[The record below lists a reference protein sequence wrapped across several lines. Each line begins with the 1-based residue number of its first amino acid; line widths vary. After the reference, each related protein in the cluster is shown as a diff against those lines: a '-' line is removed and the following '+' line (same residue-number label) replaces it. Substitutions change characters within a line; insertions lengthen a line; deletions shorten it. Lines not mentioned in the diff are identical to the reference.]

1 MIQRKYETV
10 VGLFVVASLAALLVM
25 VVIIAQQE
33 RLWEEKVEYQAIFK
47 NISGLK
53 KGSEV
58 RLAGVTVGNVK
69 DVTVGPQGN
78 VLVIFEVL
86 GKYRDQIRWDSRASI
101 GLQGLLGEKSLD
113 LTAGSP
119 TKPPIPP
126 EGLLEVVE
134 PLDLTE
140 MLARATPS
148 FENLQKIFENLASIT
163 AQMRDPKSGFGEFV
177 EDVKEIVDKINHG
190 KGTVGLVLNDPVLYR
205 ETAESVAAV
214 RKFIGNLEESKGLM
228 GAMINDPVL
237 KAQFQQTLT
246 DFQATFGN
254 LKQASGNLREF
265 SGRLSALS
273 KKAEMF
279 LDSLNKAGA
288 VLPELVDSGQELV
301 EDADKVAKA
310 AQKSWLLRRNIPKPK
325 EHTIRLERDPG
336 KGQE

>member
-10 VGLFVVASLAALLVM
+10 VGLFVVASVAALLVM

-33 RLWEEKVEYQAIFK
+33 RLWEDKVEYQAIFR

-69 DVTVGPQGN
+69 EVSVGPGGN

-101 GLQGLLGEKSLD
+101 GWQGLLGEKSLD
-113 LTAGSP
+113 LSAGSP

-134 PLDLTE
+134 PLDLIE
-140 MLARATPS
+140 MLAWATPG
-148 FENLQKIFENLASIT
+148 FENLQKILNNLAGLT
-163 AQMRDPKSGFGEFV
+163 GEMRDPKSGFNQML
-177 EDVKEIVDKINHG
+177 DDLQEIVDKINHG
-190 KGTVGLVLNDPVLYR
+190 KGTLGLVLNDPVLYR
-205 ETAESVAAV
+205 EAAESVAGV
-214 RKFIGNLEESKGLM
+214 RKFIGHLEESKGLM
-228 GAMINDPVL
+228 GTLINDPAF
-237 KAQFQQTLT
+237 KAQFQKTLA

-254 LKQASGNLREF
+254 LKQATGNLKEF
-265 SGRLSALS
+265 SARLPEMA
-273 KKAEMF
+273 KKGERF
-279 LDSLNKAGA
+279 LDSLNKAGQG
-288 VLPELVDSGQELV
+288 LPDLVDSGQGLV

-310 AQKSWLLRRNIPKPK
+310 AQKSWLLRRNVPQPK
-325 EHTIRLERDPG
+325 EHTIRVERDPG
-336 KGQE
+336 KEKE

>member
-1 MIQRKYETV
+1 MIQRKYETI
-10 VGLFVVASLAALLVM
+10 VGFFVVASLAALLVM
-25 VVIIAQQE
+25 VIVIAQQE
-33 RLWEEKVEYQAIFK
+33 QLWEEKVEYQAIFK

-69 DVTVGPQGN
+69 EVSVGPRGN

-86 GKYRDQIRWDSRASI
+86 GKYRDQIRADSRASI
-101 GLQGLLGEKSLD
+101 GWQGLLGEKSLD
-113 LTAGSP
+113 LSAGSP

-126 EGLLEVVE
+126 EGLVEVVE

-148 FENLQKIFENLASIT
+148 FENLQKIINNLASLT
-163 AQMRDPKSGFGEFV
+163 GEMRDPKSGFNKFL
-177 EDVKEIVDKINHG
+177 EDVREISDKINHG
-190 KGTVGLVLNDPVLYR
+190 KGTLGLVLNDPVLYR
-205 ETAESVAAV
+205 ETAESVAGV

-228 GAMINDPVL
+228 GTLLNDPAF
-237 KAQFQQTLT
+237 KTQFQKSLA

-254 LKQASGNLREF
+254 LKQATGNLKEA
-265 SGRLSALS
+265 SARLPELA
-273 KKAEMF
+273 KKTEMF

-288 VLPELVDSGQELV
+288 GLPELVDSGQGLM

-310 AQKSWLLRRNIPKPK
+310 AQKSWLLRRNVPKPK
-325 EHTIRLERDPG
+325 EHTIRVERDPG
-336 KGQE
+336 KE

>member
-1 MIQRKYETV
+1 MIQRKYETI
-10 VGLFVVASLAALLVM
+10 VGLFVVASLAALLAM
-25 VVIIAQQE
+25 VLIIAQQE
-33 RLWEEKVEYQAIFK
+33 QLWEEKVEYQAIFK

-58 RLAGVTVGNVK
+58 RLAGVSVGNVK
-69 DVTVGPQGN
+69 EVTVGPQGN

-101 GLQGLLGEKSLD
+101 GWQGLLGEKSLD

-148 FENLQKIFENLASIT
+148 FENLQKIFNNLASIT
-163 AQMRDPKSGFGEFV
+163 AQMRDPKSGFGEFLK
-177 EDVKEIVDKINHG
+177 DVKEIVDKINQG
-190 KGTVGLVLNDPVLYR
+190 KGTLGLVLNDPVLYHQ
-205 ETAESVAAV
+205 TAESVAGI
-214 RKFIGNLEESKGLM
+214 RKFIADLEQSKGLM
-228 GAMINDPVL
+228 GTLINDPAF
-237 KAQFQQTLT
+237 KTQFQKTLAELE
-246 DFQATFGN
+246 ATFAN
-254 LKQASGNLREF
+254 LKQASGGVKEAAA
-265 SGRLSALS
+265 RLPELA
-273 KKAEMF
+273 KKTEMF

-288 VLPELVDSGQELV
+288 GLPDLVDSGQGLV

-310 AQKSWLLRRNIPKPK
+310 AQKSWLLRKNVPKPK
-325 EHTIRLERDPG
+325 EHTIKMERDPG
-336 KGQE
+336 RGGQ

>member
-25 VVIIAQQE
+25 VIIIAQQE
-33 RLWEEKVEYQAIFK
+33 QLWEEKVEYQAIFR
-47 NISGLK
+47 NIAGLK

-69 DVTVGPQGN
+69 EVSVDPRGN

-86 GKYRDQIRWDSRASI
+86 GKYRDQVRADSQASI
-101 GLQGLLGEKSLD
+101 GFQGLLGEKSLD
-113 LTAGSP
+113 ISAGSP
-119 TKPPIPP
+119 TKAPIPP
-126 EGLLEVVE
+126 EGLLEAVE

-148 FENLQKIFENLASIT
+148 LENVQKILSNLASIT
-163 AQMRDPKSGFGEFV
+163 HEMTDRQSSFNNFLNNV
-177 EDVKEIVDKINHG
+177 QEIVAKINHG
-190 KGTVGLVLNDPVLYR
+190 KGTLGLVVNDPVLYR
-205 ETAESVAAV
+205 ETAESVAGV

-228 GAMINDPVL
+228 GTLINDPAF
-237 KAQFQQTLT
+237 KAQFQKSLA

-254 LKQASGNLREF
+254 LKQATGNLKEA
-265 SGRLSALS
+265 SARLPELA
-273 KKAEMF
+273 KKTEMF

-288 VLPELVDSGQELV
+288 GLPELVDSGQGLM

-310 AQKSWLLRRNIPKPK
+310 AQKSWLLRSNVPKPK
-325 EHTIRLERDPG
+325 EHTIRVERDPG
-336 KGQE
+336 KE